1 MGNRYV
7 FSLSPLVVPLRPYI
21 TPIVKLHLVHYV
33 ECIRCNSAM
42 RFTMVGQFGAHE
54 ARKIA
59 GYAPGRGASHD
70 ALLFLRSWVSQP
82 LRVAAIA
89 PSGASL
95 AEIITR
101 DISPVT
107 GPVIELGAGTGAFTR
122 KLLERG
128 VHPGDLTLVESGD
141 EFAAVLRSRFPQ
153 VRVLHMDATH
163 LGAAGLFEDS
173 SVGAVVSGLPLLSM
187 SARRVMRILIAAFRY
202 VRPGG
207 AFYQFTYTTRCPIPR
222 PILDRLGL
230 RANLVGRTVL
240 NVPPAAVYRISRRGI
255 DRSHAAFAKASAN
268 SGPHTVSQDPIPLP

>member
-1 MGNRYV
+1 
-7 FSLSPLVVPLRPYI
+7 
-21 TPIVKLHLVHYV
+21 
-33 ECIRCNSAM
+33 
-42 RFTMVGQFGAHE
+42 MVGQFGAHE

-59 GYAPGRGASHD
+59 GCAPGRGASRD
-70 ALLFLRSWVSQP
+70 TLLFFRSWLSQP

-101 DISPVT
+101 DIGPAT
-107 GPVIELGAGTGAFTR
+107 GPVIELGPGTGAFTR

-141 EFAAVLRSRFPQ
+141 EFAAVLQGRFPHL
-153 VRVLHMDATH
+153 RVLHMDATH
-163 LGAAGLFEDS
+163 LGAGGLFENA

-187 SARRVMRILIAAFRY
+187 SAHRVMRILSAAFRY

-207 AFYQFTYTTRCPIPR
+207 AFYQFTYTTRCPVPR

-230 RANLVGRTVL
+230 RANLVGRTIL
-240 NVPPAAVYRISRRGI
+240 NVPPAAVYRIRRRGI
-255 DRSHAAFAKASAN
+255 DRSHATFAEASAN
-268 SGPHTVSQDPIPLP
+268 PGPHTVSQDPKPLP